1 MCDTFLTT
9 VLKTLWIQNIIQS
22 IKIIRIIKIYC
33 IYDSIT
39 TNQELKM
46 RGTLKHVL
54 SLIIIIVSVI
64 SIGYLIDT
72 IPYTHAMFGSLDIL
86 IELFFVFASLSIFT
100 MTWFAYSQNKN
111 DHTLF
116 IGATFLIIGV
126 FNLFHVLSYPF
137 MPDFITP
144 NSIAKATI
152 FRDVTQV
159 ITAPLFLISAY
170 LFKDTLRLL
179 NRYIL
184 VIYAVL
190 LSILPFTA
198 SHYLGFVLNEYPK
211 MYYSSGEP
219 STLRIS
225 LIVLSILITFYAS
238 YLYGKRLKANGE
250 QNIIELIYGFNII
263 VISDLLINTFDFSGI
278 LLKGVG
284 FYFVYLALHQSYIE
298 LPYKKLIIAE
308 ESLKVAKE
316 EADHSNQVKSEF
328 LSNMS
333 HELRTPLNSIIGFSD
348 LLRQKMIG
356 ELNEKQEHYIDNIIK
371 SSNHLLDLINDIL
384 DLSKVEA
391 GKFEMN
397 FEKVSLAAL
406 MNDTLEL
413 IRATATKHNVVIKKE
428 FDPEIGFIEADKQK
442 FKQILF
448 NLLSNAVKF
457 SKTNGG
463 TITITTRKN
472 GEMIEFSVSDTGI
485 GIKKEDMAKL
495 FNKFQQIGSG
505 TSGKYGGTGLGLAI
519 SKQLVELQ
527 GGRIWVQSKYGE
539 GTTFIFELPITTNK
553 KVGN

>member
-1 MCDTFLTT
+1 MR
-9 VLKTLWIQNIIQS
+9 K
-22 IKIIRIIKIYC
+22 
-33 IYDSIT
+33 
-39 TNQELKM
+39 NQELKM
-46 RGTLKHVL
+46 KETLKHVL
-54 SLIIIIVSVI
+54 SLIVIIVLVI

-72 IPYTHAMFGSLDIL
+72 IPYTHSTFGSLDLL

-111 DHTLF
+111 DHILF
-116 IGATFLIIGV
+116 MGATFLIIGV
-126 FNLFHVLSYPF
+126 LDLFHVLSYPF

-144 NSIAKATI
+144 NSIVKATI
-152 FRDVTQV
+152 FRDVSQV

-184 VIYAVL
+184 AICAVL
-190 LSILPFTA
+190 LFILPFTTTQ
-198 SHYLGFVLNEYPK
+198 YLGFLLDEYPR
-211 MYYSSGEP
+211 MYYLNGDP
-219 STLRIS
+219 SLARIS
-225 LIVLSILITFYAS
+225 LVITSILITLYAS
-238 YLYGKRLKANGE
+238 YLYSKRLKVTEE
-250 QNIIELIYGFNII
+250 QDIIYLIYGFNII
-263 VISDLLINTFDFSGI
+263 VISDLFINTFDFPGI
-278 LLKGVG
+278 LLKGTG

-308 ESLKVAKE
+308 ESLKAAKE
-316 EADHSNQVKSEF
+316 DADHSNQIKSEF

-348 LLRQKMIG
+348 LLKQKIMG

-371 SSNHLLDLINDIL
+371 SSKHLLDLINDIL
-384 DLSKVEA
+384 DLSKIEA
-391 GKFEMN
+391 GKIEMTY
-397 FEKVSLAAL
+397 EPVSLPAL

-413 IRATATKHNVVIKKE
+413 IRATATKNNVEIKKE
-428 FDPEIGFIEADKQK
+428 FDPEIGLIEADKQK

-463 TITITTRKN
+463 IITVTTRKN
-472 GEMIEFSVSDTGI
+472 GEMAEFSVNDTGI
-485 GIKKEDMAKL
+485 GIKKEDMDKL
-495 FNKFQQIGSG
+495 FNKFQQIDSG
-505 TSGKYGGTGLGLAI
+505 TSRKYGGTGLGLAI

-539 GTTFIFELPITTNK
+539 GTTFTFQLPLTTKK